1 MPSGL
6 QSPCRDC
13 SKKKGNGRRCRRN
26 CEILS
31 EFQDQS
37 LKRIE
42 TMIAVDVTLTYP
54 IRL

>member
-13 SKKKGNGRRCRRN
+13 RNKKGNGRRCRRT

-31 EFQDQS
+31 EFQEQS

-42 TMIAVDVTLTYP
+42 TQISVDVSITYP